1 MQSKTGFLV
10 AGPPL
15 ILKIE
20 RPRKH
25 GNINKKKVSLSLSS
39 RQEDGKE
46 IAIEMLKSLLQ
57 SIYSIL

>member
-1 MQSKTGFLV
+1 MQSKTGILV

-39 RQEDGKE
+39 RQDGKE